1 VLLFLFFGVRMLREA
16 KDAGEGASDELEE
29 VELELAKKDDVES
42 ADALMA
48 DEEGGGSSSGGG
60 GGGGGGGA
68 DAEPA
73 ARTVLLQAFTLTFL
87 AEWGDRSQI
96 ATIAL
101 GAAEEPVG
109 VTLGAI
115 IGHSLCT
122 GLAVV
127 GARDGRSATAEG
139 VSSLVTCR
147 RGAF

>member
-1 VLLFLFFGVRMLREA
+1 MTDQAPQLQRASEVGVFAQAERLVVKIGSALLVDKGRARTAWLASLAAEIAELRQTCEVLLV
-16 KDAGEGASDELEE
+16 
-29 VELELAKKDDVES
+29 
-42 ADALMA
+42 
-48 DEEGGGSSSGGG
+48 SSG
-60 GGGGGGGA
+60 A
-68 DAEPA
+68 
-73 ARTVLLQAFTLTFL
+73 
-87 AEWGDRSQI
+87 
-96 ATIAL
+96 IAL